1 MLGALGVINILLLLY
16 DITNS
21 KRYSVFWSS
30 TDTQITPYNWHFCYI
45 KLNINRVKLVHKVLI
60 TTLMITW
67 LVKID
72 VILLFTCSIVIEHKF
87 SASQLQLCPPL
98 N

>member
-1 MLGALGVINILLLLY
+1 MLGGINILLPVY
-16 DITNS
+16 GITNS
-21 KRYSVFWSS
+21 KRYSVFTVFWSS
-30 TDTQITPYNWHFCYI
+30 TDIQITFYNWHFCYI
-45 KLNINRVKLVHKVLI
+45 KLVHKVLV

-67 LVKID
+67 QMKID

-87 SASQLQLCPPL
+87 AAGQLQLCPPL